1 MIHRIEYTDRNNVI
15 SLYLPEDSVPD
26 KNAVEELH
34 QMTGLEETLERLAS
48 IPGFF
53 QEGQERI
60 EKIILT
66 PDFHKG
72 FGIPIGTVMMTKGF
86 VVPQAMGKDINCGMR
101 LYTTD
106 LSEERILDKLPELT
120 KKVRHIFFSRWQAD
134 TYDRTTKAGNVSVW
148 FGRLVGNLYGQQ
160 KQGLVAVLSA

>member
-53 QEGQERI
+53 QEG
-60 EKIILT
+60 
-66 PDFHKG
+66 
-72 FGIPIGTVMMTKGF
+72 
-86 VVPQAMGKDINCGMR
+86 
-101 LYTTD
+101 
-106 LSEERILDKLPELT
+106 
-120 KKVRHIFFSRWQAD
+120 
-134 TYDRTTKAGNVSVW
+134 
-148 FGRLVGNLYGQQ
+148 
-160 KQGLVAVLSA
+160 